1 MSGAFADTSFGKDTA
16 FSSGAF
22 SFGTPSPPV
31 VTTTGGHFL
40 PEKKKKHNYQ
50 ERIDARARLRAQILE
65 AIDGPAP
72 IPDVLEPYVEQAKPW
87 MPAASQVDWGRLY
100 RDFECAE
107 SAINEWL
114 EEDDDED
121 WLLLNG

>member
-16 FSSGAF
+16 YSSAAF
-22 SFGTPSPPV
+22 SFGSSS

-40 PEKKKKHNYQ
+40 PEKRKKRNYQ
-50 ERIDARARLRAQILE
+50 DQIDARARLRAQILE

-72 IPDVLEPYVEQAKPW
+72 IPDALEPYVERAPW
-87 MPAASQVDWGRLY
+87 MPPAAQVDWNALY
-100 RDFECAE
+100 RDFERAE
-107 SAINEWL
+107 SALNDWL